1 MADII
6 LYETSTGGEKEGDYP
21 SFVVDP
27 DFAIYSPKVSGIKRK
42 YSKELTS
49 EEVSQGYIVQSTTRG
64 DVDVEIIGSYS
75 EGNVYQ
81 YEIYFY
87 PRMLDNGL
95 IQNTWFFSYDQ
106 NNDVFLDNWSN
117 EIRVKQVNPNQ
128 SQEDISAADNT
139 RQSVLDTIEL
149 GSGWFES
156 SWFFLPNAGESVGF
170 GSGTYYD
177 GGNGWIL
184 HLFFGWL
191 YISLLNDNLQNF
203 WFFMAEDGSNSQDGT
218 GVWMFASRL
227 FLGGGN
233 PLVNSF
239 TYMHNFGD
247 IQAGWV
253 QWFDAASGDYSAI
266 IYQYTMEKYYG
277 FNSDSGTLFTE
288 ISAQEANNLGIVNF
302 NPVDMVASFAIG
314 GTLLNTNADRQLV
327 HNNFGDIQLGYPDF
341 LSDGIWMYIKN
352 KILEIPELSNDV
364 GWCWFNREYASSF
377 SDGNF
382 FWFADSA
389 SIEAASLTRIG
400 AYTNG
405 QCVLFY
411 SQSAASMC
419 AAIVNTSGELFI
431 SVLSDQYKTKYY
443 KLVN

>member
-49 EEVSQGYIVQSTTRG
+49 EEVGQGYIVQSTTRG
-64 DVDVEIIGSYS
+64 DVNVEIIGSYS

-106 NNDVFLDNWSN
+106 NNNKFLDNWSN

-149 GSGWFES
+149 GFGWFES
-156 SWFFLPNAGESVGF
+156 SWFFLPNAGETGEF
-170 GSGTYYD
+170 GSGSYFD
-177 GGNGWIL
+177 AESGWIF
-184 HLFFGWL
+184 HSFFGWL

-203 WFFMAEDGSNSQDGT
+203 WFFMAESGSNSQDDT
-218 GVWMFASRL
+218 GVWMLASRL

-233 PLVNSF
+233 PLLNSF

-247 IQAGWV
+247 IQAGWI
-253 QWFDAASGDYSAI
+253 QWFDTVSGDYSAI

-277 FNSDSGTLFTE
+277 FNSGSGTLFTE
-288 ISAQEANNLGIVNF
+288 ISAQEAINLGVVNF
-302 NPVDMVASFAIG
+302 NPVNMVASFAIG

-352 KILEIPELSNDV
+352 KILEIPELSANV

-377 SDGNF
+377 GDGNF

-405 QCVLFY
+405 ECVLFY